1 MTVVGRGIP
10 GILPQVLV
18 KNTRDS
24 PRTRT
29 NVAVTDAIPDV
40 YIHRTISN
48 AWGAR
53 TNARGTVSSLL
64 FFFLN
69 GILLPR
75 SLSLPRRKGWTERGA
90 ATKVSREAL
99 SVTKQAV
106 LRDHWRHYHNVRA
119 TYRMTRRVTG
129 TRGPGCWPLW
139 PPLFLCRCVLVERR
153 TRSLSVPNCETCRHG
168 AARIYPRRACFLSLF
183 LPSRNSP
190 PRRISNAKRDIRLAE
205 IQREAARN
213 ALQKNVTFDDTAFKK
228 FAFKYNYA

>member
-1 MTVVGRGIP
+1 MCHLNANIICTNDKTADYLACSPRSREIRTIRTITVIARVTVVGRGIP
-10 GILPQVLV
+10 GILPKVLV

-106 LRDHWRHYHNVRA
+106 LRDH
-119 TYRMTRRVTG
+119 
-129 TRGPGCWPLW
+129 
-139 PPLFLCRCVLVERR
+139 
-153 TRSLSVPNCETCRHG
+153 
-168 AARIYPRRACFLSLF
+168 
-183 LPSRNSP
+183 
-190 PRRISNAKRDIRLAE
+190 
-205 IQREAARN
+205 
-213 ALQKNVTFDDTAFKK
+213 
-228 FAFKYNYA
+228 